1 MASLSLALIVVC
13 AVALAVEST
22 RWLGVLPPAL
32 LVVLHPKLSLTQR
45 LIKAGAYLYF
55 NHWRDR

>member
-22 RWLGVLPPAL
+22 RWLGVLALAL
-32 LVVLHPKLSLTQR
+32 LVVLHPYVSLALL
-45 LIKAGAYLYF
+45 LIAAGVYLYF